1 MVKRASYYFS
11 IYRDHASGNTP
22 ETVVNNYISKELFH
36 QVMSCISEFTNVRE
50 TVFIQPNF
58 IREYFNSSDDELQSD
73 VDGFDF
79 MYILDYDP
87 DRFRGREVKVDDFY
101 KYSYVRWG
109 QTVWAELY
117 FGENYRDTKILYNIA
132 QALGRNLLTYDKL
145 IDESYLEAL
154 RIKEENRGI
163 KLTRDQRNVL
173 DSIDRECRWL
183 HVPTEET
190 DKVLALLG
198 ISQEL
203 KESEITD
210 IIASVQEKNEVV
222 VSTFMGH
229 TVLMGLQL
237 PYALYADGSAYEANE
252 GQHGEYLNKTLSLLS
267 KEFGSAEYFEYNEE
281 DSQVASLSL
290 SKKGKLVYACFS
302 SEGKGKEIFGTRK
315 KSMEVNRATIL
326 KTSGKL
332 GITPEDHFTLV
343 MKQKQK
349 VRHFTQPN
357 WAIESMIKR
366 YGGETPIGDN

>member
-1 MVKRASYYFS
+1 MFS
-11 IYRDHASGNTP
+11 IFPTYDEYRNRAKECSPTRTSFEEFKKVVEEFERFTCARNTIFG
-22 ETVVNNYISKELFH
+22 EALYLLRENIKEKDLQDAIEYSK
-36 QVMSCISEFTNVRE
+36 QT
-50 TVFIQPNF
+50 
-58 IREYFNSSDDELQSD
+58 
-73 VDGFDF
+73 
-79 MYILDYDP
+79 YILDYNDEKARRNI
-87 DRFRGREVKVDDFY
+87 DNEFIWHYSTIYWWLKEVIIGEIVGRLNYEDLKLFY
-101 KYSYVRWG
+101 DISKRLN
-109 QTVWAELY
+109 LY
-117 FGENYRDTKILYNIA
+117 LV
-132 QALGRNLLTYDKL
+132 TYDEL

-173 DSIDRECRWL
+173 DSIDRGCRWL

-267 KEFGSAEYFEYNEE
+267 KEFGSAEYFEYNED
-281 DSQVASLSL
+281 DSQIVSLSL

-302 SEGKGKEIFGTRK
+302 SEGEGKEIFGTRK
-315 KSMEVNRATIL
+315 KSMEVNRATVL
-326 KTSGKL
+326 KTSGRL

-357 WAIESMIKR
+357 WAIESMMKR
-366 YGGETPIGDN
+366 YGGEAPIGDN